1 MRAISKD
8 WLEVS
13 IADTGIGIPV
23 DKHELIFETF
33 QQADGATVR
42 KFGGTGLGLSICKEF
57 ARLLGGWITL
67 QSEEGVGSVFKLV
80 VPSLPNGL
88 ILDKHLNI
96 DYSEV
101 AVTQASFE
109 PSTAFVSDFANLE
122 VQKQTGIKKDEVLV
136 SLHDHTNVF
145 QNKNILI
152 VDDDYRN
159 IYALKT
165 ALEKGE

>member
-13 IADTGIGIPV
+13 IADTGIGIPA

-42 KFGGTGLGLSICKEF
+42 KFGGTGLGLSICKQF
-57 ARLLGGWITL
+57 AKLLGGWITL
-67 QSEEGVGSVFKLV
+67 QSEEGIGSVFKLV
-80 VPSLPNGL
+80 IPSLPNGL

-101 AVTQASFE
+101 AATQ
-109 PSTAFVSDFANLE
+109 VS
-122 VQKQTGIKKDEVLV
+122 
-136 SLHDHTNVF
+136 
-145 QNKNILI
+145 
-152 VDDDYRN
+152 
-159 IYALKT
+159 
-165 ALEKGE
+165 